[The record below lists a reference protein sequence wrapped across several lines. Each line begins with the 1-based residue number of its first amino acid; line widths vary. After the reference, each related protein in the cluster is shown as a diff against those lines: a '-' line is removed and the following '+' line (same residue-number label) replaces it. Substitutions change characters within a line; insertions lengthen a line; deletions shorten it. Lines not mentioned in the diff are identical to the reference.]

1 MSLLKMTHLSL
12 VVFVRM
18 WFEGLICRYI
28 ECAFPILGAEG
39 TVIINQ
45 SFISFGSHKMMYFSQ
60 GLMLSSNIC
69 LKERCLI
76 WTAHPKDVFCVL
88 LFKGTLTSVVF
99 LVLLF
104 TLELWCV
111 LVSREWVRGHTITFS
126 KITGLVWGYVGLFN
140 FLKSCTCSV
149 NFKLCILWF
158 AWLGWRKQ
166 CNFHNS
172 EILVCLTNTKQTSNF
187 IIHFMR
193 KLAPPTWVITRNR
206 SHLSVTINFV

>member
-1 MSLLKMTHLSL
+1 MTCSWAVLCETESCVSTFFKQTQIPLWRGVLGCSFENCSWRHVSNFRILIADYTTELMSLLKMTHLSL

-76 WTAHPKDVFCVL
+76 WTAHLKDVFCVL

-104 TLELWCV
+104 TLEL
-111 LVSREWVRGHTITFS
+111 
-126 KITGLVWGYVGLFN
+126 
-140 FLKSCTCSV
+140 
-149 NFKLCILWF
+149 
-158 AWLGWRKQ
+158 
-166 CNFHNS
+166 
-172 EILVCLTNTKQTSNF
+172 
-187 IIHFMR
+187 
-193 KLAPPTWVITRNR
+193 
-206 SHLSVTINFV
+206 